1 MSRSGVPQPSSPEE
15 QLEPPRGRGAA
26 ARDGRGTGAE
36 QQGAGQAAL
45 DPVGEQDG
53 TPRSTMRSRLHLLV
67 GNRRRLIAGLA
78 ISSMLSGFTEAGFLA
93 IVAQVAA
100 KLVTSGKSL
109 SASLGPF
116 HVHTSIGTLLLIS
129 VGLALCRLLLQF
141 PLAILPARIAA
152 DVQAGFRKRLFSAY
166 TRASW
171 GVQSLD
177 REGQLQDTMTLQVMQ
192 ASGGALQM
200 TALII
205 SLLTFLVLLASAFA
219 LNVIA
224 AAIVLGIAT
233 SIFGFLRPL
242 RAIGER
248 RSRGLG
254 RAQLNYAAGVAEA
267 IRVAQE
273 AQVFGAGTAQRR
285 RINAL
290 VEISRELFFRVQIL
304 AKLTGSVYQSMI
316 YLLMV
321 AALGGLYLAGP
332 KHAGAL
338 GAVVLLLVRAS
349 SSGQAVQAAYQGL
362 IQSMPFI
369 ERIETAERRYNESQP
384 PDGENSLE
392 SVQTLA
398 FEDVSFAYRPKRP
411 VLADVS
417 FEVEASEAIG
427 IVGPSGAGKS
437 TFIQILLRLRPPG
450 EGRYL
455 VNDVPAEEFS
465 REDWQTRFSYVP
477 QEPRLLHA
485 TVSENIRFFRDL
497 DDAAVE
503 RAGRLARIHDDVMSW
518 PNGYD
523 TLVGPRADAVSGGQQ
538 QRICL
543 ARALAASPE
552 VLVLDEPTSAL
563 DPQSE
568 TLIQESLATLK
579 QQLTLF
585 IIAHRIST
593 LDICDRVMVIVDG
606 RLVAFDTKALL
617 QEQNPYYRSASLL
630 ATGTSEGTV
639 A

>member
-1 MSRSGVPQPSSPEE
+1 MSQVEAPQE
-15 QLEPPRGRGAA
+15 QEADKPRDA
-26 ARDGRGTGAE
+26 ARE
-36 QQGAGQAAL
+36 QPESLEDQR
-45 DPVGEQDG
+45 DS
-53 TPRSTMRSRLHLLV
+53 RSTMRSRLEFLI
-67 GNRRRLIAGLA
+67 GNRRRLVGGLA
-78 ISSMLSGFTEAGFLA
+78 IASVMSGFTEAAFLA

-100 KLVTSGKSL
+100 KLVTNAKTLSL
-109 SASLGPF
+109 NLGP
-116 HVHTSIGTLLLIS
+116 VHLHSKIGVLLLIA
-129 VGLALCRLLLQF
+129 LALAFCRLLLQF

-152 DVQAGFRKRLFSAY
+152 EVQAAFRKRLFNAY

-205 SLLTFLVLLASAFA
+205 SLLTFIVLLASAFA

-224 AAIVLGIAT
+224 AAVVLGIAT
-233 SIFGFLRPL
+233 AMFGLLRPL
-242 RAIGER
+242 RALGER

-254 RAQLNYAAGVAEA
+254 RAQLQYAAGIAEA
-267 IRVAQE
+267 IRLAQE
-273 AQVFGAGTAQRR
+273 THVFGAGAAQRS
-285 RINAL
+285 RISTL
-290 VEISRELFFRVQIL
+290 VDASRELFFRVQIL

-332 KHAGAL
+332 RHAGAV

-362 IQSMPFI
+362 VQSMPFI
-369 ERIETAERRYNESQP
+369 ERIETAERRYRESRP
-384 PDGENSLE
+384 PEGKRPLAG
-392 SVQTLA
+392 VQIVA
-398 FEDVSFAYRPKRP
+398 FENVSFAYRPGKP
-411 VLADVS
+411 VLTDLS
-417 FEVEASEAIG
+417 FEVECSEAIG

-437 TFIQILLRLRPPG
+437 TLIQILLRLRAPDA
-450 EGRYL
+450 GRYL
-455 VNDVPAEEFS
+455 VNGIPAQEIS
-465 REDWQTRFSYVP
+465 SEDWHTRFAYVP

-485 TVSENIRFFRDL
+485 TVSENIRFFREMDHG
-497 DDAAVE
+497 AVE

-518 PNGYD
+518 PDGYE

-563 DPQSE
+563 DPHSE
-568 TLIQESLATLK
+568 TLIQESLASLR

-585 IIAHRIST
+585 IIAHRMST

-606 RLVAFDTKALL
+606 RLVAFDTRALL

-630 ATGTSEGTV
+630 AAGTAEGTV
-639 A
+639 S